1 MKCWQYLISQFYPSS
16 SLYSSPHLGLRACK
30 LFPPGSLASCLP
42 AKFYQWETLAGNW
55 ELGRGKKLFF
65 FFPSWVLA
73 GGFGSRGHWPVWTLG
88 SYWVRLQ
95 WQRWGVFE
103 QALAPGARTATVA
116 VGSSQQPRRLTRWVL
131 GNTISLFTSLVLSA
145 IVILCS
151 YWSLGEFISI
161 GSCSS
166 SRSL

>member
-1 MKCWQYLISQFYPSS
+1 MNCWEYLISQFYPSS
-16 SLYSSPHLGLRACK
+16 SLYSSPHLRLKACK
-30 LFPPGSLASCLP
+30 LFPPGSLTSCLP

-55 ELGRGKKLFF
+55 ELGRGKKFF
-65 FFPSWVLA
+65 FFFHLGFWQVVLVVEDTGQCELWVLTGCGSNGS
-73 GGFGSRGHWPVWTLG
+73 GG
-88 SYWVRLQ
+88 
-95 WQRWGVFE
+95 GVFE

-116 VGSSQQPRRLTRWVL
+116 IGSSQQPRALTCWVL
-131 GNTISLFTSLVLSA
+131 GNTISLFTSLVLST

-166 SRSL
+166 SISL